1 MLMGL
6 VALALW
12 SRSRV
17 GRRRRWSRIEWM
29 LLHERNA
36 LLNQVLDV
44 AHVAVLLRRE
54 ERQGRAFKAR
64 TTGTADAVDIRFR

>member
-1 MLMGL
+1 
-6 VALALW
+6 
-12 SRSRV
+12 
-17 GRRRRWSRIEWM
+17 M

-64 TTGTADAVDIRFR
+64 TTRTADAVDIRFR